1 MELHRFFRYA
11 IEKMCKEKKSLNHF
25 IIFALENT
33 CNVLCNSII
42 RRWKIMRYTRFIIM
56 RSPVQSRFPLQQGLR
71 HLRIHY
77 SWMLF
82 LYLFCVES
90 IMVLH
95 SECLFRWDAGK
106 DVSQS
111 VQSWQSRGQRFQL
124 EFVHI
129 QPIRLCP

>member
-1 MELHRFFRYA
+1 MK
-11 IEKMCKEKKSLNHF
+11 IN

-42 RRWKIMRYTRFIIM
+42 RGWKIMRYTRFIIM
-56 RSPVQSRFPLQQGLR
+56 GPRLNPGSRYNKGLR

-90 IMVLH
+90 VMVLH